1 MPSESVTG
9 TAGNDDATAAVQA
22 ATVNVV
28 DVALVGCDK
37 HDSPRAVAVAVP
49 VDKRLQPMA
58 GLVVAG
64 KRPAWIIRPQLRC
77 SEQGFGV
84 RFVVRHPRLGERSE
98 AVPALQPRPEL
109 FPCDAAPDGAP

>member
-9 TAGNDDATAAVQA
+9 TARNDDATAAVQA

-58 GLVVAG
+58 IICIRYWINTVFADKQKSPVASGACGFRLKQKSKVVNRTEPN
-64 KRPAWIIRPQLRC
+64 K
-77 SEQGFGV
+77 
-84 RFVVRHPRLGERSE
+84 
-98 AVPALQPRPEL
+98 QP
-109 FPCDAAPDGAP
+109 